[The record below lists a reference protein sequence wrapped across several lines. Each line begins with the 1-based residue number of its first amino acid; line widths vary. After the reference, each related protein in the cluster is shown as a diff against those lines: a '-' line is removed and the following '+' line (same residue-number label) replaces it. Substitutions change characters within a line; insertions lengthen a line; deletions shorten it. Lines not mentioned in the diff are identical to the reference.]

1 LLLVVRHR
9 QDHLEVWVF
18 SGRAKHRPVDEAHGF
33 VFIERRGNGDAVLVA
48 GDGVPHQDLA
58 VPREEDEEETM
69 ATSKGYGAVVVV
81 AVTLQGEAPGRDAI
95 GGLQGRTEGTT
106 SVLVEE
112 AEEGRIAAV
121 PEAEAAKEAGVGD
134 EAAPALADGGG
145 PREGRR
151 LRGEAEEDLAEEV
164 VVIQGPDGRRAGV
177 AAAAAHLALDLA
189 RSCGQ
194 LMGSE
199 VKCVGPKKTRQ

>member
-1 LLLVVRHR
+1 L
-9 QDHLEVWVF
+9 
-18 SGRAKHRPVDEAHGF
+18 
-33 VFIERRGNGDAVLVA
+33 IERRGNGDAVLVT
-48 GDGVPHQDLA
+48 GDGVPHQNLA
-58 VPREEDEEETM
+58 VLREEDEEETM
-69 ATSKGYGAVVVV
+69 ATSKGHGAVVVV
-81 AVTLQGEAPGRDAI
+81 VTLQGEAPGRDAI

-112 AEEGRIAAV
+112 SEEGRIAAV
-121 PEAEAAKEAGVGD
+121 PEAEAAEEAGVGD

-151 LRGEAEEDLAEEV
+151 LRGEAVEDLAEEV

-177 AAAAAHLALDLA
+177 ATAAAHLALELA

>member
-1 LLLVVRHR
+1 MFLVCRC
-9 QDHLEVWVF
+9 QDHLEVLVL
-18 SGRAKHRPVDEAHGF
+18 SGRAKHRPVDQARGF
-33 VFIERRGNGDAVLVA
+33 LQIERRGNGDALLVA
-48 GDGVPHQDLA
+48 GDGVPQQDLA
-58 VPREEDEEETM
+58 ELGKEDEEETM

-81 AVTLQGEAPGRDAI
+81 VTLQGEAPGRDAI
-95 GGLQGRTEGTT
+95 GGLQGRKEGTT
-106 SVLVEE
+106 SVLFEE

-121 PEAEAAKEAGVGD
+121 PEAEAAEEAGVGD